1 MMNGR
6 RNLLNEY
13 LDQPDRFMLRI
24 NKEVKQMTNEPE
36 KWSSLEEIAAHLG
49 VSKDTIRNWIKKDV
63 IPHRR
68 IGKQFKFKISEV
80 DAWVNSGKSAE
91 IE

>member
-1 MMNGR
+1 
-6 RNLLNEY
+6 
-13 LDQPDRFMLRI
+13 
-24 NKEVKQMTNEPE
+24 MTNKPE
-36 KWSSLEEIAAHLG
+36 KWSSLEEIADHLG
-49 VSKDTIRNWIKKDV
+49 VSKDTIRNWIKKGV

-80 DAWVNSGKSAE
+80 DDWVNSGESAK